1 MSHEKKDP
9 QKDDSLVKIIDLEE
23 DYSFGNMF
31 RVNKARLRFRRF
43 DGRMSEEITRI
54 NFERGD
60 SVGVLLYN
68 PDKDFILLTRQ
79 FRYPVYA
86 SLDPDILVREGAK
99 QAWSL
104 EIVGGIIEPGD
115 SAVETASKEII
126 EEANY
131 AVLGDLH
138 PIVTIYPSPG
148 GTSERI
154 YLFLGLVD
162 YKEQLDEGGGLPSVG
177 EDIQVE
183 RITFKDSMKMI
194 DQGEIL
200 DAKTIIA
207 LQHLALIKSRGVD
220 FITK

>member
-1 MSHEKKDP
+1 MSQEMKNP
-9 QKDDSLVKIIDLEE
+9 LQGETLVQVLHLEE

-60 SVGVLLYN
+60 SVGVLLYD
-68 PDKDFILLTRQ
+68 PDEDVVLLTNQ
-79 FRYPVYA
+79 FRYPIYA
-86 SLDPDILVREGAK
+86 SLDPEILDREGAK
-99 QAWSL
+99 QAWSF

-131 AVLGDLH
+131 VVRGDLR

-162 YKEQLDEGGGLPSVG
+162 YKEQRDEGGGLPSVG

-183 RITFKDSMKMI
+183 RITFLDSMKMI

-220 FITK
+220 LITG